1 MNDFTQAPLR
11 DVYLRNFLRDVY
23 FTIIDKTDPKK
34 PTKQNDYRI
43 HTPEAKALMGLT
55 VEAGLQT

>member
-1 MNDFTQAPLR
+1 MQRRLGERFHLS
-11 DVYLRNFLRDVY
+11 VYQNFLRDVY

-34 PTKQNDYRI
+34 PTKQNYYRI
-43 HTPEAKALMGLT
+43 HTPEAKALMGLN